1 METIY
6 VNRENLCNWQEKA
19 KPNVMALGFFDG
31 LHNGHCEVI
40 RTALQEAKEKKVSLA
55 VMSFFPHPKT
65 VISNG
70 QRRVHY
76 LMPPSEKEEM
86 LRQLGV
92 DTFYFVEFD
101 MEFASLSPE
110 EFVANYLIQLGVV
123 HAVAGFDFSYGYKGT
138 GNMDRLKS
146 DSGGIIEVTKVAK
159 VECQGEKISST
170 CIRERLLKGNV
181 DELPAFLG
189 RPYEVKCDWD
199 GFSFNL
205 NSYYTLPAPGRY
217 WVTLKKDIRLILT
230 EMIVT
235 EDLDGHSLKSMIKI
249 PGFMKGKLSIVW
261 HRRIPEENAQ
271 TFTETNRILSTI

>member
-6 VNRENLCNWQEKA
+6 VTRENLCHWQEKA

-40 RTALQEAKEKKVSLA
+40 KTALQEAKRKNVALA

-70 QRRVHY
+70 KKQVHY

-86 LRQLGV
+86 LEKLGV
-92 DTFYFVEFD
+92 DTFYFVNFD
-101 MEFASLSPE
+101 QEFASLPPE
-110 EFVANYLIQLGVV
+110 QFVANYLIQLGVV

-138 GNMDRLKS
+138 GHMDRLKS
-146 DSGGIIEVTKVAK
+146 DSGGCIEVTKVAK

-181 DELPAFLG
+181 AELPAFLG

-205 NSYYTLPAPGRY
+205 SSYYTLPAPGRY
-217 WVTLKKDIRLILT
+217 SVTLKKGLRSLSS
-230 EMIVT
+230 EMIVM
-235 EDLDGHSLKSMIKI
+235 EDQEGHSLKSRIKI
-249 PGFMKGKLSIVW
+249 PLLMKGKISIVW
-261 HRRIPEENAQ
+261 HHRIFDENIQ
-271 TFTETNRILSTI
+271 THYETNRILSHS

>member
-6 VNRENLCNWQEKA
+6 VTRENLCSWQKKA

-40 RTALQEAKEKKVSLA
+40 KKALQEAKRKHVSLA

-70 QRRVHY
+70 KKQVHY
-76 LMPPSEKEEM
+76 LMPLSEKEER

-92 DTFYFVEFD
+92 NTFYFVQFD
-101 MEFASLSPE
+101 QEFASLSPE
-110 EFVANYLIQLGVV
+110 QFVANYLIQLGVV

-138 GNMDRLKS
+138 GNMDRLKL
-146 DSGGIIEVTKVAK
+146 DSGGLVEVTKVGK
-159 VECQGEKISST
+159 VECKGEKISST

-181 DELPAFLG
+181 EEIPDFLG
-189 RPYEVKCDWD
+189 RPYELKCDWD
-199 GFSFNL
+199 GFSFHL
-205 NSYYTLPAPGRY
+205 HSYYTLPAPGRY
-217 WVTLKKDIRLILT
+217 LVTLKKEMRSIPS

-235 EDLDGHSLKSMIKI
+235 KDQEGHSLKSTIKI
-249 PGFMKGKLSIVW
+249 PLFMKGKLSIVW
-261 HRRIPEENAQ
+261 HQRIFEENNQ
-271 TFTETNRILSTI
+271 THQETYKILSTL